1 MTLKRK
7 NLSTYKK
14 FNTGISYRLVD
25 NKLYDA
31 QNVYNNNDIT
41 ETRFGIK
48 RFNTTS
54 LGANILSVS
63 FFKDDDSNRYLLA
76 KVGTVLYKV
85 NASGAATSIKT
96 GLTSTT
102 KHVGV
107 TLDNRHIIA
116 IETDGLF
123 SYDGTTFTQ
132 LGQAKP
138 TTGSVSI
145 VAGGTLAGTNN
156 YQVAL
161 TFYASG
167 IGFETNAYESAVIA
181 TTGDKTVRVSSI
193 PATAD
198 NALIDK
204 VRIYLKDVTA
214 NGSYLFVTE
223 QNLGTTTYDISAPPT
238 STLTPPTTHGEV
250 QAGGGKYLA
259 SFGKRIAYT
268 GNDTYKSDVFISEEY
283 LPDAYDDNVATS
295 KTLSI
300 DGQGPITGIACGTFN
315 DSVLDP
321 YLVIFKKTS
330 CSLYSEVGGI
340 SRLAQLDPHVGC
352 ISHNT
357 IKIVNGVIYFMSEN
371 GWYRIYNGILV
382 KDKDNDPL
390 PLSEGGIDDIFTRT
404 GWEKELNKSL
414 FSSFFS
420 CVYSTHRQYWT
431 FIAEGSNTSFN
442 KAYIYERDV
451 QGFRTF
457 YFNTAM
463 SAACEGEDANG
474 NQVVFLANTNGTV
487 FTYSVENELHD
498 EDKDGNSEIIGAFVL
513 LPFII
518 NEDIYSTYNYRFLTV
533 RALSSA
539 NAVSGKIFANFNFSD
554 RVDSSLEF
562 PDPSSGFI
570 LDVDM
575 LDVGVFGDER
585 TVVTTTIDINR
596 TAETIMI
603 GFYQNILDANMAL
616 ISAQIQYN
624 KNGGPNR

>member
-7 NLSTYKK
+7 NLVTYKK
-14 FNTGISYRLVD
+14 LNTGISYRLID
-25 NKLYDA
+25 DKLYDA

-54 LGANILSVS
+54 LGASVLSTS
-63 FFKDDDSNRYLLA
+63 FFKSDDSTRYLLA
-76 KVGTVLYKV
+76 KVGTVLYRV

-102 KHVGV
+102 KHVGI
-107 TLDNRHIIA
+107 TLDNRHIVA
-116 IETDGLF
+116 IESDGLF

-132 LGQAKP
+132 LGQAAP
-138 TTGSVSI
+138 TTGSVAI
-145 VAGGTLAGTNN
+145 VAGGSLVGTNN
-156 YQVAL
+156 YQVAI

-167 IGFETNAYESAVIA
+167 IGFETNAYESSIIA
-181 TTGDKTVRVSSI
+181 TTADRTVRVSSI

-214 NGSYLFVTE
+214 AGSYLFVTE
-223 QNLGTTTYDISAPPT
+223 QNLGTTTYDITAVPT
-238 STLTPPTTHGEV
+238 STQTPPTKHGEV
-250 QAGGGKYLA
+250 QAGGGKYLTT
-259 SFGKRIAYT
+259 FGKRIAYT
-268 GNDTYKSDVFISEEY
+268 GNDTYRSDVFISEEY
-283 LPDAYDDNVATS
+283 LPDAYDDTTTS
-295 KTLSI
+295 RTLSVE
-300 DGQGPITGIACGTFN
+300 GQGPITGIASGTFS
-315 DSVLDP
+315 DSILDP

-330 CSLYSEVGGI
+330 CTIYSELGGFPRQ
-340 SRLAQLDPHVGC
+340 SLLDPHIGC

-357 IKIVNGVIYFMSEN
+357 IKVVNGIIYFMSEN
-371 GWYRIYNGILV
+371 GWYRIYNGVLV
-382 KDKDNDPL
+382 KDDKNDPV
-390 PLSEGGIDDIFTRT
+390 PLGEGGIDDIFTRT

-431 FIAEGSNTSFN
+431 FITEGSNSSFN
-442 KAYIYERDV
+442 KAYVYERDV

-463 SAACEGEDANG
+463 TSACEGEDANG
-474 NQVVFLANTNGTV
+474 NQVVFLSDTTGTI

-498 EDKDGNSEIIGAFVL
+498 EDKDGNSQIIAAFIL
-513 LPFII
+513 LPFVI

-533 RALSSA
+533 RAIASS
-539 NAVSGKIFANFNFSD
+539 NVVSGKIFSNFNFSD
-554 RVDSSLEF
+554 RIDDTLTF
-562 PDPSSGFI
+562 TDPSSGFI
-570 LDVDM
+570 LDTDA
-575 LDVGVFGDER
+575 LDVGILGEER
-585 TVVTTTIDINR
+585 TVVTATIDINR
-596 TAETIMI
+596 TAETIMV
-603 GFYQNILDANMAL
+603 GFYQSILDANMAL

>member
-1 MTLKRK
+1 MTLKKR
-7 NLSTYKK
+7 NISTYKK
-14 FNTGISYRLVD
+14 MNVGISYKLVD
-25 NKLYDA
+25 DKLYDA

-41 ETRFGIK
+41 ETRFGIA

-54 LGANILSVS
+54 LGASILSTS
-63 FFKDDDSNRYLLA
+63 FFKSDDSTRYLLA
-76 KVGTVLYKV
+76 KVGTVLYRV

-102 KHVGV
+102 KHVGI

-138 TTGSVSI
+138 ATGTVAI
-145 VAGGTLAGTNN
+145 VAGGSLAGTNN
-156 YQVAL
+156 YQVGL
-161 TFYASG
+161 TFYSST
-167 IGFETNAYESAVIA
+167 IGFETNAYESSIIA
-181 TTGDKTVRVSSI
+181 TTGDKTVRVTAI
-193 PATAD
+193 PTTAD

-204 VRIYLKDVTA
+204 VRVYLKDVTA
-214 NGSYLFVTE
+214 NGSYLYVTE
-223 QNLGTTTYDISAPPT
+223 LSLGTATYDISAIPT
-238 STLTPPTTHGEV
+238 STQTPPTKHGEV
-250 QAGGGKYLA
+250 QAGGGKYITTY
-259 SFGKRIAYT
+259 GKRIAYT
-268 GNDTYKSDVFISEEY
+268 GNNTYKSDVYISEEY
-283 LPDAYDDNVATS
+283 LPDAYDDTSTS

-300 DGQGPITGIACGTFN
+300 EGQGPITGIACGTFN
-315 DSVLDP
+315 DSSLDP

-330 CSLYSEVGGI
+330 CTVYSEIGG
-340 SRLAQLDPHVGC
+340 SARQSLLDPHIGC

-371 GWYRIYNGILV
+371 GWYRIYNGTLI
-382 KDKDNDPL
+382 KDNDNDPIPL
-390 PLSEGGIDDIFTRT
+390 GEGGIDDIFARS

-414 FSSFFS
+414 LSSFFS

-431 FIAEGSNTSFN
+431 FVAEGSSTSFN
-442 KAYIYERDV
+442 KAYVYERDI

-463 SAACEGEDANG
+463 TSACEGEDANG
-474 NQVVFLANTNGTV
+474 NQVVFLSDISGTI
-487 FTYSVENELHD
+487 FSYSVENDLHD
-498 EDKDGNSEIIGAFVL
+498 VDKDGTSQIISAFIL

-533 RALSSA
+533 RAIASA
-539 NAVSGKIFANFNFSD
+539 NDIDGKIFANFNFSD
-554 RVDSSLEF
+554 RSDRTLSF
-562 PDPSSGFI
+562 DDPSSGFI
-570 LDVDM
+570 LDTDQ
-575 LDVGVFGDER
+575 LDVGVFGEER
-585 TVVTTTIDINR
+585 VVVTTTIDINR

-603 GFYQNILDANMAL
+603 GFYQSILDANITL